1 MINKNNIKYYFLG
14 GIMIA
19 LGISFSVA
27 AIIHLL
33 LLNANSLYVLGIFF
47 GGLFIGIGLLPF
59 PTKEIK

>member
-1 MINKNNIKYYFLG
+1 
-14 GIMIA
+14 MIA